1 MKNRV
6 THLERPPGAGH
17 RGGGGGSDRPAD
29 SMTPRSA
36 GRGFAGAHWDWGS
49 VFSWKRAEHARGAPG
64 DLDPLCGCCWQL
76 GGRLRPSLGR
86 ALATPR
92 AHGCRLLLPAPA
104 RPPSSILYRDLWSP
118 DRAQRKSPR
127 EKTSGTLFLFIF
139 FAVMHAAAASTCD
152 PAGPTFPCA
161 TRHFMAA
168 RLTG

>member
-36 GRGFAGAHWDWGS
+36 GPGFAGAHWDWGS

-76 GGRLRPSLGR
+76 GGRLRLRPSLGR

-139 FAVMHAAAASTCD
+139 LQSCVLPRPVRVIR
-152 PAGPTFPCA
+152 PAQRFLAPRGTSWPD
-161 TRHFMAA
+161 
-168 RLTG
+168 